1 MLRRII
7 MKKFAF
13 LVLITAVVTFAQSPP
28 SGKSKSDAEKITS
41 AMQAGPKFVTQ
52 SATVLDYPTSP
63 DGEYRVLRAGTN
75 GWTCL
80 PGYAGA
86 AHDEP
91 GCFDQVFL
99 QFIKDSTA
107 GLTPNVQRIGISYM
121 YGGKWVPNKSHA
133 MGSNAEFHVGPHIM
147 IIGLDQKTLQTL
159 NHDASNGEPYVNSL
173 PGRSELYLVIP
184 IREWDDAQAVGAI
197 SAAHR

>member
-1 MLRRII
+1 

-13 LVLITAVVTFAQSPP
+13 LVLITAVVTFAQSLP
-28 SGKSKSDAEKITS
+28 SGKSKSDAEKIRS
-41 AMQAGPKFVTQ
+41 AMLAGPKFVTQ

-86 AHDEP
+86 AHDEL

-99 QFIKDSTA
+99 QFIKDSMA

-133 MGSNAEFHVGPHIM
+133 MGSGDGFHVGPHIM

-184 IREWDDAQAVGAI
+184 IREWDDAQAIRAV